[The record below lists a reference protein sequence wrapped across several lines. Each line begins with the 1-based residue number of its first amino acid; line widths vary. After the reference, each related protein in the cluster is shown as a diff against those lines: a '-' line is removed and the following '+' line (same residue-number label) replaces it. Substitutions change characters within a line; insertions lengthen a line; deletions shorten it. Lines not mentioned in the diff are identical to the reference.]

1 MTTTEGAVVPC
12 RGLAGGDGH
21 AYYGVWLE
29 DTEFWRGEGWGRDCP
44 EHGVHPH
51 PNPPP

>member
-1 MTTTEGAVVPC
+1 MTTADGAECPC

-21 AYYGVWLE
+21 AYCGVWLE